1 MSKDKWIFDSR
12 EVQSELPDPPQR
24 LLEGA
29 VMVKH
34 NPVREVF
41 FQSGYFIKRDSRK
54 NHSFAKEFAAA
65 QRLQRHKIAVVE
77 HLAHGT
83 CEEGNYLITRGVNDA
98 VTVEDYLFEQP
109 VTEKFMT
116 EFIDF
121 LRQWKRSGFFHTDAH
136 LGNVLYIPEKSEFTL
151 VDVRGVRK
159 KFLWEDLWFRCPDDV
174 MRFIFNLR
182 GHVTFTRIGELL
194 SLFNCRYP
202 QRMIRDMLKA
212 ESARL
217 LKEWD
222 KRKRQLFNAY
232 PKFSCQNGKSLVAA
246 QYKENYTM
254 FPEEDSENAGAEFA
268 ASFFL
273 TLFQIPHRRVCA
285 VNLEKNKV
293 RRAPEL
299 RGDPNGENIR
309 EAALPLDMCGLPHAD
324 TDWRCFRGM
333 AALNNLNNI
342 IQARMFQ

>member
-12 EVQSELPDPPQR
+12 EVENELPHPPQR
-24 LLEGA
+24 LLDGA

-41 FQSGYFIKRDSRK
+41 FHNGYFIKRDSRK
-54 NHSFAKEFAAA
+54 NHTFAKEFAAA
-65 QRLQRHKIAVVE
+65 QKLRRRKIAVVE
-77 HLAHGT
+77 HLAHGK
-83 CEEGNYLITRGVNDA
+83 CEDGNYLITRGVNSA
-98 VTVEDYLFEQP
+98 VTVEDHLFEHP
-109 VTEKFMT
+109 VSEKFT
-116 EFIDF
+116 AELIDF

-136 LGNVLYIPEKSEFTL
+136 LGNILYVPEKSEFTL
-151 VDVRGVRK
+151 VDVRGVRRK
-159 KFLWEDLWFRCPDDV
+159 LLWESLPFCCPADV

-182 GHVTFTRIGELL
+182 GHVTFAKIEELF
-194 SLFNCRYP
+194 SMFNCRHP
-202 QRMIRDMLKA
+202 RHILQEMLKA

-246 QYKENYTM
+246 QYKDNYTM
-254 FPEEDSENAGAEFA
+254 FPAEESENAGAEFA

-285 VNLEKNKV
+285 VDLEKNQV

-299 RGDPNGENIR
+299 QGTPDTENIH
-309 EAALPLDMCGLPHAD
+309 EAAMPLDMCGLSHEIS
-324 TDWRCFRGM
+324 DWRCFRGM
-333 AALNNLNNI
+333 AALNDLNNI
-342 IQARMFQ
+342 IRARMFQ